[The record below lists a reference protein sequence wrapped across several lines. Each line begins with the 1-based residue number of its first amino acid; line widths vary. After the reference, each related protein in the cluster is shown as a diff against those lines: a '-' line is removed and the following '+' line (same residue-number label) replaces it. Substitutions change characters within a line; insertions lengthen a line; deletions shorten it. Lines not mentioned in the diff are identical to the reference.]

1 MVAPSSAGP
10 PPATTRTGLP
20 QVCASMQKKVL
31 DDMRMADRWDGTD
44 LAIGDAVIPAKAG
57 IHSLGA
63 ARMDPG
69 LRRDDGAWR

>member
-1 MVAPSSAGP
+1 
-10 PPATTRTGLP
+10 
-20 QVCASMQKKVL
+20 MQKKVL
-31 DDMRMADRWDGTD
+31 DDMRMADRRDGTD